1 MLKGKKILIGVTG
14 SIAAY
19 KIPLLIRLLV
29 KEGAEVKIIST
40 EAAKDFVTPLVMA
53 TLAGNPVYSDFFND
67 KDGTWN
73 SHIEFGQWADAYL
86 IAPVSANTM
95 GKMANGIADNLLV
108 ATYLAA
114 KCPVIFAPA
123 MDVDMYNHPSTA
135 KNIKQLQSFGNILLE
150 PDTGELASGLCGA
163 GRMQEPEN
171 ILSFL
176 KDFFKKKKALTNKRV
191 LISAGPTYE
200 PIEPVR
206 FIGNYSSGKMGY
218 AIAEVFANNGAIV
231 DLVSGPVDLELQNK
245 NIKVHKVHSANEMYK
260 TCTGLFADADI
271 TIMAA
276 AVADYTPEHPEKFK
290 MKKKK
295 SDLALHLKP
304 TKDILKE
311 LGSRK
316 KVTQLLIGF
325 ALETNNE
332 VDNAISKIEN
342 KNLDLIVLNS
352 LQDKGA
358 GFGHTTNKVSFI
370 DKDSIIQNF
379 ELKSKKEVANDLLQK
394 ILSLIKNS
402 ITN

>member
-1 MLKGKKILIGVTG
+1 MLKGKNILIGVTG

-40 EAAKDFVTPLVMA
+40 EAAKDFVTPLVMS
-53 TLAGNPVYSDFFND
+53 TLSGNPVNSDFFND

-73 SHIEFGQWADAYL
+73 SHIEYGQWADAYL

-135 KNIKQLQSFGNILLE
+135 KNIKQLESFGNILLE

-163 GRMQEPEN
+163 GRMQEPES

-176 KDFFKKKKALTNKRV
+176 ESFFQKKKALSNKRV

-200 PIEPVR
+200 PIDPVR

-218 AIAEVFANNGAIV
+218 AIAEVFADNGAHV
-231 DLVSGPVDLELQNK
+231 DLVSGPVELDVHNE
-245 NIKVHKVHSANEMYK
+245 NITLHKVHSASQMYDA
-260 TCTGLFADADI
+260 CSGLFDKADI

-276 AVADYTPEHPEKFK
+276 AVADYTPEHPEEFK
-290 MKKKK
+290 MKKKLNEL
-295 SDLALHLKP
+295 SLQLKP

-311 LGSRK
+311 LGTRK
-316 KVTQLLIGF
+316 QTKQLLIGF

-332 VDNAISKIEN
+332 VENAISKIEN

-352 LQDKGA
+352 LQDEGA
-358 GFGHTTNKVSFI
+358 GFGYSTNKVSFI
-370 DKDSIIQNF
+370 DKTGNIQHF
-379 ELKSKKEVANDLLQK
+379 KLKSKNEVAEDLLQK
-394 ILSLIKNS
+394 TLLLIKK
-402 ITN
+402 

>member
-40 EAAKDFVTPLVMA
+40 EAAKDFVTPLVMS
-53 TLAGNPVYSDFFND
+53 TLSGNPVNSDFFNE

-73 SHIEFGQWADAYL
+73 SHIEYGQWADTYL

-135 KNIKQLQSFGNILLE
+135 KNIKQLESFGNILLE

-163 GRMQEPEN
+163 GRMQEPES

-176 KDFFKKKKALTNKRV
+176 EGFFEKKKALSNKRV

-200 PIEPVR
+200 PIDPVR

-218 AIAEVFANNGAIV
+218 AIAEVFAENGAHV
-231 DLVSGPVDLELQNK
+231 DLVSGPVELDVQHK
-245 NIKVHKVHSANEMYK
+245 NITLHKVHSASQMYDA
-260 TCTGLFADADI
+260 CSELFNKVDI

-276 AVADYTPEHPEKFK
+276 AVADYTPEHPEEFK
-290 MKKKK
+290 MKKK
-295 SDLALHLKP
+295 LNELNLQLKP

-311 LGSRK
+311 LGTRK
-316 KVTQLLIGF
+316 HTNQLLIGF
-325 ALETNNE
+325 ALETNDE
-332 VDNAISKIEN
+332 VENAISKIEN

-352 LQDKGA
+352 LQDEGA
-358 GFGHTTNKVSFI
+358 GFGYSTNKVSFI
-370 DKDSIIQNF
+370 DKAGNIQHF
-379 ELKSKKEVANDLLQK
+379 KLKSKNEVAEDLLQK
-394 ILSLIKNS
+394 TLLLIKK
-402 ITN
+402 

>member
-1 MLKGKKILIGVTG
+1 MLKGKNILIGVTG

-40 EAAKDFVTPLVMA
+40 EAAKDFVTPLVMS
-53 TLAGNPVYSDFFND
+53 TLSGNPVNSDFFND

-73 SHIEFGQWADAYL
+73 SHIEYGQWADAYL

-123 MDVDMYNHPSTA
+123 MDVDMYNHPSTS
-135 KNIKQLQSFGNILLE
+135 KNIKQLESFGNILLE

-163 GRMQEPEN
+163 GRMQEPES

-176 KDFFKKKKALTNKRV
+176 ESFFSKKKALSNKRV

-200 PIEPVR
+200 PIDPVR

-218 AIAEVFANNGAIV
+218 AIAEAFAENGAHV
-231 DLVSGPVDLELQNK
+231 DLVSGPVELDVHNK
-245 NIKVHKVHSANEMYK
+245 NITLHKVHSASQMYDA
-260 TCTGLFADADI
+260 CSGLFDTSDI

-276 AVADYTPEHPEKFK
+276 AVADYTPEHPEEFK
-290 MKKKK
+290 MKKKLNEL
-295 SDLALHLKP
+295 SLQLKP

-311 LGSRK
+311 LGTRK
-316 KVTQLLIGF
+316 QTKQLLIGF

-332 VDNAISKIEN
+332 VENAISKIEN

-352 LQDKGA
+352 LQDEGA
-358 GFGHTTNKVSFI
+358 GFGFSTNKVSFI
-370 DKDSIIQNF
+370 DKAGNIQHF
-379 ELKSKKEVANDLLQK
+379 KLKSKNEVAEDLLQK
-394 ILSLIKNS
+394 TLLLIKK
-402 ITN
+402 

>member
-1 MLKGKKILIGVTG
+1 MLKGKKILIGVSG

-19 KIPLLIRLLV
+19 KIPLLIRLLI
-29 KEGAEVKIIST
+29 KEGAEVNVIST
-40 EAAKDFVTPLVMA
+40 EAAKDFVTPLTMS
-53 TLAGNPVYSDFFND
+53 TLSGNPVYSDFFN
-67 KDGTWN
+67 KEDGTWN
-73 SHIEFGQWADAYL
+73 SHIEFGHWADVYV

-114 KCPVIFAPA
+114 KCPVVFAPA
-123 MDVDMYNHPSTA
+123 MDVDMYNHASTS
-135 KNIKQLQSFGNILLE
+135 KNIKQLQSYGNILLE
-150 PDTGELASGLCGA
+150 PESGELASGLCGA

-176 KDFFKKKKALTNKRV
+176 QDFFKKKKALSGKRV

-200 PIEPVR
+200 PIDPVR

-218 AIAEVFANNGAIV
+218 AIAKVFADNGAIV
-231 DLVSGPVDLELQNK
+231 ELVSGPVDIELNETSI
-245 NIKVHKVHSANEMYK
+245 NLHKVHTANEMFEV
-260 TCTGLFADADI
+260 CSSLFRKANI

-276 AVADYTPEHPEKFK
+276 AVADYTPAHAAKTK
-290 MKKKK
+290 IKKKVNE
-295 SDLALHLKP
+295 LNLELKP
-304 TKDILKE
+304 TKDILKH
-311 LGSRK
+311 LGTLKQDS
-316 KVTQLLIGF
+316 QILIGF

-332 VDNAISKIEN
+332 IENAILKIEN

-370 DKDSIIQNF
+370 DKENKIEEFD
-379 ELKSKKEVANDLLQK
+379 LKSKNEVAQDLLNK
-394 ILSLIKNS
+394 TIFLIKN
-402 ITN
+402 TNKA

>member
-53 TLAGNPVYSDFFND
+53 TLSGNPVYSDFFND

-73 SHIEFGQWADAYL
+73 SHIEFGHWADVFV

-108 ATYLAA
+108 ATYLAT
-114 KCPVIFAPA
+114 KCSVVFAPA
-123 MDVDMYNHPSTA
+123 MDVDMYMHPSTA

-150 PDTGELASGLCGA
+150 PETGELASGLCGA
-163 GRMQEPEN
+163 GRMQEPES
-171 ILSFL
+171 ISAFL
-176 KDFFKKKKALTNKRV
+176 KDFFQKKKALTNKRV

-200 PIEPVR
+200 PIDPVR

-218 AIAEVFANNGAIV
+218 AIAEVFAENGAMV
-231 DLVSGPVDLELQNK
+231 DLVSGPVDIELWNK
-245 NIKVHKVHSANEMYK
+245 NIEIHKVRSASEMYK
-260 TCTGLFADADI
+260 ACTGLFDNADI
-271 TIMAA
+271 TIMAS

-311 LGSRK
+311 LGARK
-316 KVTQLLIGF
+316 TDGQLLIGF

-332 VDNAISKIEN
+332 VNNAISKIEN

-358 GFGHTTNKVSFI
+358 GFGHATNKVSFI
-370 DKDSIIQNF
+370 DKEGKIEGFD
-379 ELKSKKEVANDLLQK
+379 LKSKKEVANDLLQK
-394 ILSLIKNS
+394 ILSLVENS
-402 ITN
+402 ITH